1 MQYSKI
7 LNILFVRI
15 HYSFNR
21 KKNINIINIVKKKL
35 YSFSKII
42 LYINIVISILFCK
55 IHNT

>member
-1 MQYSKI
+1 MQHSKI

-42 LYINIVISILFCK
+42 LYINIVISILLCK
-55 IHNT
+55 IT

>member
-1 MQYSKI
+1 MQHSKI

-21 KKNINIINIVKKKL
+21 KKNINIINIIKKN

-42 LYINIVISILFCK
+42 LYINIVKKLLI
-55 IHNT
+55 